1 MDEADKNARKS
12 AARSANGPFSNKG
25 PLLPSNSPTRTPV
38 LMPPAPI
45 LLLSELDICAAAKE
59 LISKGEFDQAIEVYK
74 RCISRCDRI
83 LGAVQN
89 SNMRLHEERREAID
103 GIVEAAFCYILNNK
117 DEKAREAC
125 EYALSVSPNLPF
137 AKVRLAHALMFLE
150 NREEARPIYHQ
161 LRMGKMTPQ
170 LTYAEIILQDFK
182 RLREHKRED
191 DLMGEIEALF
201 SSPEPQQQVRVP
213 IR

>member
-1 MDEADKNARKS
+1 
-12 AARSANGPFSNKG
+12 
-25 PLLPSNSPTRTPV
+25 
-38 LMPPAPI
+38 
-45 LLLSELDICAAAKE
+45 
-59 LISKGEFDQAIEVYK
+59 
-74 RCISRCDRI
+74 
-83 LGAVQN
+83 
-89 SNMRLHEERREAID
+89 
-103 GIVEAAFCYILNNK
+103 
-117 DEKAREAC
+117 
-125 EYALSVSPNLPF
+125 
-137 AKVRLAHALMFLE
+137 MFLE